1 MSLLDLKVISNDVLR
16 QVQQNHEL
24 SEIFL
29 QFKHFYAQEV
39 AKETFG
45 KDSNFH
51 LVKY

>member
-29 QFKHFYAQEV
+29 QFSHFYAQEV
-39 AKETFG
+39 ANETFG